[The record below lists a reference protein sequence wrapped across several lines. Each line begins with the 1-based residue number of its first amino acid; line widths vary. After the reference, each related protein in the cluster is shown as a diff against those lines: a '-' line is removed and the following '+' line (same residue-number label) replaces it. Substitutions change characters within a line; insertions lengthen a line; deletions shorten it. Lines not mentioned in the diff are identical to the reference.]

1 MSSSVWPS
9 LAESMTASLGGVV
22 DDADDDDDGGGDE
35 DDAGGGDDDADDDAD
50 DDEVEGDGGG
60 VVSLLPPG
68 GVDCVDDGAV
78 AWGSGGCCGSGC
90 CVGGT
95 VFVSVSGTTSF
106 LTSVSFT
113 SGSLAGSFS
122 FLLFRSLIQQNN
134 RYHQNK
140 KDIV

>member
-22 DDADDDDDGGGDE
+22 DDAADDDDDDE
-35 DDAGGGDDDADDDAD
+35 DDAGGGDDDADDD
-50 DDEVEGDGGG
+50 EGEDDGGG

-78 AWGSGGCCGSGC
+78 AWGLGGCCGSGC

-95 VFVSVSGTTSF
+95 VFVSVSGTASF
-106 LTSVSFT
+106 LTSFSFT
-113 SGSLAGSFS
+113 SGSLAGSVS